1 MQMNKNI
8 INFILFVVGGIII
21 GIFLQLTFTFPI
33 SFNPQIGL
41 IDILELIV
49 TIFLGIYIARIIEK
63 RLQDKRIEKDILL
76 KNIEQIEY
84 LIQEFEKIE
93 VGEPISY
100 IKITHRISKA
110 REKKNRMLSN
120 IIHKVKPNKII
131 DSQIED
137 IKSKLKN
144 DFKTL
149 KLLLTNT
156 PPQETGSTEVKVIN
170 GNITYFESRLNEI
183 FAVLFDINDRLLEL
197 KLIVNNL

>member
-1 MQMNKNI
+1 MNKKIINI
-8 INFILFVVGGIII
+8 ILFTFAGIII
-21 GIFLQLTFTFPI
+21 GIFLQLTFSFPI

-41 IDILELIV
+41 LDILELFV

-93 VGEPISY
+93 VGEPLQY
-100 IKITHRISKA
+100 IKITHSISKA

-120 IIHKVKPNKII
+120 IIQTTKPNKII
-131 DSQIED
+131 QSQIED
-137 IKSKLKN
+137 IQSKLKN

-156 PPQETGSTEVKVIN
+156 PPQETDSTEVKVVN

-197 KLIVNNL
+197 KLIVNGL